1 MTAMQTAAPR
11 GVRPGA
17 PCAPRAVRRRRAAAA
32 AAAAAAPPSASASAD
47 LDVDV
52 AIIGAGIVGVAA
64 ALELLRA
71 PERVSVAL
79 IDRGQP
85 GAAGGGAATGAG
97 QGYL

>member
-17 PCAPRAVRRRRAAAA
+17 PCAPRAVRRRRAA